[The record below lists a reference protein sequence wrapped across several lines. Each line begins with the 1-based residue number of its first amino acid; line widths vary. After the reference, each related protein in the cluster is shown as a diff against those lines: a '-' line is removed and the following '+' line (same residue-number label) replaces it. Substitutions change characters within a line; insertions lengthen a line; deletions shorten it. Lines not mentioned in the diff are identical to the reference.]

1 MAWSLLARSGTSRA
15 VDLDWPVHRRRFLLG
30 LSAIALSPRSPD
42 IAVDGARLNRRLR
55 ALEAFGRT
63 PEGGISRVAFSEADR
78 AAREL
83 AMSWMREAGLAV
95 RIDAAANVIGRREG
109 RDRSLP
115 PLLFGSH
122 LDSVPDGGNYD
133 GQVGSVGAIE
143 VAQCLSEKGVDTL
156 HPLEVVVFTN
166 EENGKTGSRAMAGEL
181 EEKELSLPSH
191 TEKIIAE
198 GISFLGGNP
207 DRIGEARRKPGEVFA
222 FLELHVEQGAVLDRR
237 GLDVGVVEGIVGIE
251 RWNVRV
257 DGFANHAGTTPM
269 DERRDALLTASRIV
283 DAVNRVAI
291 ETGGKHVATVGKI
304 AAFPGAPNVIPGRVE
319 LTLEIRDLDMEKIA
333 ELRSAIEIESRRMA
347 SGNGTQVSFERYYQS
362 RGAPAD
368 ERLREV
374 VRRSAE
380 SLGLSTLSLPSGAGH
395 DAQSIALIAPMGMIF
410 VRSVDGVSHS
420 PKELTRP
427 EDVEAGANVLLH
439 SILAAD
445 ALALP

>member
-1 MAWSLLARSGTSRA
+1 M
-15 VDLDWPVHRRRFLLG
+15 HRRQFLFGLG
-30 LSAIALSPRSPD
+30 ALALSPRATEL
-42 IAVDGARLNRRLR
+42 AVDGARLNRRL
-55 ALEAFGRT
+55 LELTAFGRT

-95 RIDAAANVIGRREG
+95 GIDTAANVIGRREG

-133 GQVGSVGAIE
+133 GQVGSAGAIE
-143 VAQCLSEKGVDTL
+143 IVQCLMESGVDTL

-166 EENGKTGSRAMAGEL
+166 EENGKTGSRALAGEL
-181 EEKELSLPSH
+181 EARELSLPSH
-191 TEKIIAE
+191 TEKSIAE
-198 GISFLGGNP
+198 GISFLGGDP
-207 DRIGEARRKPGEVFA
+207 DRIDEARRKRGEVFA

-237 GLDVGVVEGIVGIE
+237 GIDVGVVEGIVGIE

-269 DERRDALLTASRIV
+269 NERQDALLTASRIV
-283 DAVNRVAI
+283 GAVNRIAVEA
-291 ETGGKHVATVGKI
+291 EGKHVATVGKI
-304 AAFPGAPNVIPGRVE
+304 RAHPGAPNVIPGRVE

-333 ELRSAIEIESRRMA
+333 ELQRAIESEARRVA
-347 SGNGTQVSFERYYQS
+347 AANDTQVSFEKYYES

-410 VRSVDGVSHS
+410 VPSVDGVSHS

-427 EDVEAGANVLLH
+427 ADVEAGANVLLRT
-439 SILAAD
+439 ILAAD
-445 ALALP
+445 ALALA

>member
-1 MAWSLLARSGTSRA
+1 
-15 VDLDWPVHRRRFLLG
+15 VHRRQFLFGLG
-30 LSAIALSPRSPD
+30 ALALSPRATEL
-42 IAVDGARLNRRLR
+42 AVDGARLNRRLKE
-55 ALEAFGRT
+55 LTAFGRT

-95 RIDAAANVIGRREG
+95 RIDTAANVIGRREG
-109 RDRSLP
+109 RDKSLP

-122 LDSVPDGGNYD
+122 LDSVPEGGNYD

-143 VAQCLSEKGVDTL
+143 VAQCLTEKDIDTL
-156 HPLEVVVFTN
+156 HPLEVIVFTN

-181 EEKELSLPSH
+181 EASELSLPSH
-191 TEKIIAE
+191 TEKSIAE
-198 GISFLGGNP
+198 GISFLGGDP
-207 DRIGEARRKPGEVFA
+207 ARIDESRRKPEEVFA
-222 FLELHVEQGAVLDRR
+222 FLELHVEQGAVLHRR
-237 GLDVGVVEGIVGIE
+237 GIGVGVVEGIVGIE

-283 DAVNRVAI
+283 EAVNRIAV
-291 ETGGKHVATVGKI
+291 ETKGKQVATVGKI
-304 AAFPGAPNVIPGRVE
+304 SAHPGAPNVIPGRVE

-333 ELRSAIEIESRRMA
+333 ELRSAIEIEARRISA
-347 SGNGTQVSFERYYQS
+347 TNGTEVSFEKYYES

-368 ERLREV
+368 QRLREAI
-374 VRRSAE
+374 RRSAE
-380 SLGLSTLSLPSGAGH
+380 SLGFSTLSLPSGAGH
-395 DAQSIALIAPMGMIF
+395 DAQSLALIAPMGMIF
-410 VRSVDGVSHS
+410 VPSVDGVSHS

-427 EDVEAGANVLLH
+427 QDVEAGANVLLQ

-445 ALALP
+445 ALALA

>member
-1 MAWSLLARSGTSRA
+1 VRL
-15 VDLDWPVHRRRFLLG
+15 VHRRQFLFG
-30 LSAIALSPRSPD
+30 LSALALSPRAAEL
-42 IAVDGARLNRRLR
+42 AVDGARLNRRLKE
-55 ALEAFGRT
+55 LTPFGRT

-83 AMSWMREAGLAV
+83 AMSWMREAGLAL
-95 RIDAAANVIGRREG
+95 RIDAAANVVGRREG

-143 VAQCLSEKGVDTL
+143 VAQCLQERGIDTL

-191 TEKIIAE
+191 LEKTIAE
-198 GISFLGGNP
+198 GISFLGGDP
-207 DRIGEARRKPGEVFA
+207 ERIDEARRMPGEVFA

-237 GLDVGVVEGIVGIE
+237 GIDVGVVEGIVGIE

-269 DERRDALLTASRIV
+269 TERKDALLTASRIV
-283 DAVNRVAI
+283 EAVNRIAV
-291 ETGGKHVATVGKI
+291 ETEGKQVATVGKI
-304 AAFPGAPNVIPGRVE
+304 AASPGAANVIPGRVD
-319 LTLEIRDLDMEKIA
+319 LTLEIRDLEMGKIS
-333 ELRSAIEIESRRMA
+333 EVQNAIEVEARRIA
-347 SGNGTQVSFERYYQS
+347 AANETQVSFERYYQS

-374 VRRSAE
+374 IRRSAG

-395 DAQSIALIAPMGMIF
+395 DAQSLALVAPMGMIF
-410 VRSVDGVSHS
+410 VPSVDGVSHS
-420 PKELTRP
+420 PRELTRP
-427 EDVEAGANVLLH
+427 EDVEAGTNVLLQ

-445 ALALP
+445 ALPLA

>member
-1 MAWSLLARSGTSRA
+1 M
-15 VDLDWPVHRRRFLLG
+15 HRRQFLFGLG
-30 LSAIALSPRSPD
+30 ALALSPRSSE
-42 IAVDGARLNRRLR
+42 IAIDGARLNRRLR
-55 ALEAFGRT
+55 ELQAFGRT
-63 PEGGISRVAFSEADR
+63 PEGGISRVAFSDADR

-95 RIDAAANVIGRREG
+95 RIDAAANLIGRREG

-143 VAQCLSEKGVDTL
+143 VAQCLMEKGVDTV

-181 EEKELSLPSH
+181 EARELSLPSH
-191 TEKIIAE
+191 TDKSVAE
-198 GISFLGGNP
+198 GVSFLGGDP
-207 DRIGEARRKPGEVFA
+207 DRIDEARRQPGEVFA
-222 FLELHVEQGAVLDRR
+222 FFELHVEQGAVLDRR
-237 GLDVGVVEGIVGIE
+237 GIDVGVVEGIVGIE

-283 DAVNRVAI
+283 DAVNRIAVA
-291 ETGGKHVATVGKI
+291 TDGRHVATVGKI
-304 AAFPGAPNVIPGRVE
+304 AAHPGAPNVIPGRVE

-333 ELRSAIEIESRRMA
+333 ELASAIEVEARRIA
-347 SGNGTQVSFERYYQS
+347 ARNETRVSFERYYES

-380 SLGLSTLSLPSGAGH
+380 SLGLTTFSLPSGAGH
-395 DAQSIALIAPMGMIF
+395 DAQSMALIAPMGMIF
-410 VRSVDGVSHS
+410 VPSVGGVSHS

-439 SILAAD
+439 SLLTAD
-445 ALALP
+445 ALPLA